1 MKRILRLLIR
11 LYPAWWR
18 RRYGKEL
25 EALLEDSGS
34 RDAWDLFRG
43 AMEIQ
48 MKSWSFGRTVTICG
62 IAGVLLAGAAA
73 FLLRP
78 YPYQSTA
85 TLKLAPPDTDA
96 FVRTT
101 QAAFTRNALVSIIND
116 YNLYPRER
124 RNMPMEDV
132 IDNVMRR
139 EIQVRPVAPDLAQ
152 VSFAYEDPIAVQR
165 VSQALIGRL
174 IAANLTTSVVKASEQ
189 SAPGARLEVL
199 QSPSRPKK
207 QVAKLGLASLPFPLG
222 LLFGVVLALILRR
235 RAAVAKT

>member
-1 MKRILRLLIR
+1 MKFLIK

-18 RRYGKEL
+18 RRYGQEL

-34 RDAWDLFRG
+34 RDAWDLLRG
-43 AMEIQ
+43 AMQMQ
-48 MKSWSFGRTVTICG
+48 MKTWSFWRIVTVCG
-62 IAGVLLAGAAA
+62 MAGALLAVVAA
-73 FLLRP
+73 FSMP
-78 YPYQSTA
+78 YRYQSTA
-85 TLKLAPPDTDA
+85 ILKTSPARSMAYWDTLATEAFAPQSLSAIVRQENLYANAPPED
-96 FVRTT
+96 
-101 QAAFTRNALVSIIND
+101 SID
-116 YNLYPRER
+116 RLR
-124 RNMPMEDV
+124 RG
-132 IDNVMRR
+132 IR
-139 EIQVRPVAPDLAQ
+139 IATVAPDLAQ

-174 IAANLTTSVVKASEQ
+174 ITANLTTSVVKASEQ

-235 RAAVAKT
+235 RAALAKT